1 MLCSYCQVQQI
12 APSELDAAGLGS
24 FSCVH
29 KHVKLKNNKTIHVL
43 HVNDRGSA
51 ATVCEPTRVF
61 SQEGGSADNY
71 MFAEGMVNGGYGYGG
86 PVSTTSANGI
96 VLGGEFSHNSVSPE
110 PPQAITMMTAA
121 NTILTTTPPPLV
133 QQPSLTSEQQRRTSQ
148 PNNNQVA
155 LSTISQASF
164 NLNEFAS
171 FTQIV
176 DSPVIKRSK
185 KHGLSCLEAPELS
198 IFYRNKLKLGE
209 SQIPVRIQYYLCGVI
224 ELLKFQ
230 LILLN
235 YESINFS
242 CSPTPLV
249 IHYSFI

>member
-61 SQEGGSADNY
+61 SQEGGGADNY
-71 MFAEGMVNGGYGYGG
+71 MFAEGMINGVGGGGGGYGYGG
-86 PVSTTSANGI
+86 PVSTTSANGV

-110 PPQAITMMTAA
+110 PPQPITMMTAA
-121 NTILTTTPPPLV
+121 NTILTTTPPLV
-133 QQPSLTSEQQRRTSQ
+133 QQQQQSLTNEQQRRTSQ
-148 PNNNQVA
+148 SNNQVA

-209 SQIPVRIQYYLCGVI
+209 SQIPVSLH
-224 ELLKFQ
+224 ETKLLTW
-230 LILLN
+230 ILLI
-235 YESINFS
+235 YV
-242 CSPTPLV
+242 L
-249 IHYSFI
+249 